1 MAKLIAAVQVPFG
14 GSIANPVL
22 APRGPDTEEL
32 MTTLARH
39 LRDCLT
45 KSSTPEAALAAA
57 EEEWKRIDAKYPPAD
72 LLKWRR
78 DSVGLA
84 TAD

>member
-22 APRGPDTEEL
+22 APRGPDTEKL
-32 MTTLARH
+32 MAALARH
-39 LRDCLT
+39 VRACLT
-45 KSSTPEAALAAA
+45 GPTTPEAALAAA
-57 EEEWKRIDAKYPPAD
+57 EEEWKQIDAQYPPAD

-78 DSVGLA
+78 DSVGLS
-84 TAD
+84 TPE